1 MTKRRHKYSE
11 LSFFPFGNL
20 PSLLSHVT
28 SFATG
33 RAYTKFQEGC
43 NFGDRTICTT
53 YTTSLWEWTQIYN
66 NIMNVR

>member
-20 PSLLSHVT
+20 PSLLSHVI

-33 RAYTKFQEGC
+33 RAYTKFQEECIGIGQFALHNIQLAC
-43 NFGDRTICTT
+43 ESGFKFTII
-53 YTTSLWEWTQIYN
+53 L
-66 NIMNVR
+66 